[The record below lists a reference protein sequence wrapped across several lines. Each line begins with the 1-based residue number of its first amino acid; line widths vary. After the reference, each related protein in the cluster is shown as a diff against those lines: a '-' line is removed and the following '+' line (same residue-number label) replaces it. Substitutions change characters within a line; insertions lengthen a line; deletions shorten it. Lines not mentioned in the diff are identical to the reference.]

1 MITTGRAAYQIE
13 ERVAEYV
20 GLSSDSKTDNDVI
33 IQPHNGDIFR
43 EIDTGNI
50 FRYNEET
57 GSWVQQPAQG
67 GGGGSQTTGV
77 TSFNGRTGAVTPAQ
91 GDYTAALVGAVDK
104 AGDTM
109 TGNLDMSGNQIRGV
123 LSIVANG
130 STGNAGVQFA
140 SNGNFT
146 NIVCG
151 VSTSASFSANAV
163 DFYNHNLDRV
173 NSINMTSES
182 TIEDANYIGG
192 NVEENNR
199 TALDFSVVNE
209 ATLWAQGNK
218 RLTVNGIG
226 IDANASVLSN
236 LGAPV
241 QDNDA
246 ARKIDV
252 DTVGNTVNEI
262 IDGTEPLPYL
272 PDNGGTLSGPLNMG
286 NNKITMGGTPT
297 ETTDVTNKGYVD
309 GVVKVVSD
317 EVDGILAGTTP
328 VALPIATETHLGGIK
343 VGAGLS
349 IDDEG
354 VLSSNESAVLNS
366 LPEQM
371 MVDIVNVQRTETTN
385 TAEIQIAD
393 KQPDGTYTT
402 ADHHGVIT
410 LIPAG
415 MGPDG
420 VNGAGLM
427 TASDKAKLDG
437 LPVPTAEDEGKLL
450 VVQNGQ
456 YVLVTISSILGGA

>member
-57 GSWVQQPAQG
+57 VSWVQQPAQG

-109 TGNLDMSGNQIRGV
+109 TGDLDMSGHTV
-123 LSIVANG
+123 
-130 STGNAGVQFA
+130 TGISDALEATDALPKGQADDIYVNVTGDTME
-140 SNGNFT
+140 G
-146 NIVCG
+146 
-151 VSTSASFSANAV
+151 
-163 DFYNHNLDRV
+163 NLD
-173 NSINMTSES
+173 
-182 TIEDANYIGG
+182 
-192 NVEENNR
+192 
-199 TALDFSVVNE
+199 
-209 ATLWAQGNK
+209 
-218 RLTVNGIG
+218 
-226 IDANASVLSN
+226 
-236 LGAPV
+236 
-241 QDNDA
+241 
-246 ARKIDV
+246 
-252 DTVGNTVNEI
+252 
-262 IDGTEPLPYL
+262 
-272 PDNGGTLSGPLNMG
+272 MG
-286 NNKITMGGTPT
+286 NNKITMGATPT
-297 ETTDVTNKGYVD
+297 EITDVTNKGYVD